1 MFTRSQSVATMI
13 AVTVLCI
20 VIVFYGTVQAADDGA
35 RAYWKTLEGTNIL
48 GFQYLKYNVDSTG
61 SQQFDPS
68 IGLYPDSETDLDLFM
83 LSYARQIGLFGRSA
97 MITAAIYGGDITAE
111 VDGDPFNPAST
122 TRIRQTANGFGDPN
136 VGLTVNLYGAPVMSN
151 FYDVANYE
159 PRFTV
164 DVSGLLT
171 IPIGEY
177 EGDST
182 VNIGQNRWWGRLAFP
197 VVAYFGSFA
206 PLYRTSLE
214 VTPSVWIFGENDDF
228 LGQDMENDPLY
239 QIEVHVTRDITRT
252 LFGSIDYVWRQ
263 GFGTEINGSDAGDDL
278 ELQTIGFTFDWMI
291 NDSSGIRVSY
301 HSNFIDDDEIDA
313 DMMRIMFYYGWNEL
327 LENVKALQ
335 HH

>member
-1 MFTRSQSVATMI
+1 
-13 AVTVLCI
+13 
-20 VIVFYGTVQAADDGA
+20 
-35 RAYWKTLEGTNIL
+35 
-48 GFQYLKYNVDSTG
+48 
-61 SQQFDPS
+61 
-68 IGLYPDSETDLDLFM
+68 
-83 LSYARQIGLFGRSA
+83 
-97 MITAAIYGGDITAE
+97 
-111 VDGDPFNPAST
+111 
-122 TRIRQTANGFGDPN
+122 
-136 VGLTVNLYGAPVMSN
+136 MSN